1 MAITIPD
8 FSTGNVLVAG
18 DVMLDQYWFGA
29 TERVSP
35 EAPVPVVRVSVDEER
50 AGGAANVAVNLA
62 MLGSNVSL
70 IGAAGEDD
78 AAERLQRLLTDA
90 DVDTVL
96 VRDPD
101 RPTTT
106 KLRVLSRGQQLIR
119 LDREEIGAQAALL
132 PELKSRVREQQV
144 VILSDYGKGALA
156 DVAGL
161 IEIANAA
168 GALVLVDPKGNDFS
182 RYRNAGLITPNESE
196 FRAVAGD
203 WADDDELVR
212 KAQDL
217 VHELSLSG
225 LLVTR
230 SQRGMLL
237 VTPDDEPFHLSTEAR
252 EVFDVTGAGDTV
264 IATLGAAIASG
275 CSLRD
280 AVQLANL
287 AAGRVVAKIGVAGV
301 TPAELRV
308 ALHRRG
314 KGGREA
320 VDEKSLLALVDEAK
334 QSGERVVMTNGCFDL
349 LHAGHVAYLE
359 EAKSLGDRLIVAVN
373 DDASVAR
380 LKGEGRPINPVEDR
394 MMVLAGL
401 AAVDWVVPFSTDTPQ
416 PLIESVLPD
425 VLVKGGDYAV
435 DDIAGGRAVL
445 ANGGE
450 VRVLSFREG
459 RSSTGIIE
467 RILSSR

>member
-1 MAITIPD
+1 MAISIPD
-8 FSTGNVLVAG
+8 FSTGSVLVAG

-29 TERVSP
+29 THRVSP
-35 EAPVPVVRVSVDEER
+35 EAPVPVVHVDVDEER

-62 MLGSNVSL
+62 MLGSRVSL
-70 IGAAGEDD
+70 LGAAGDDD
-78 AAERLQRLLTDA
+78 AALRLESLLQSSG
-90 DVDTVL
+90 VDTKL
-96 VRDPD
+96 IRDPY

-119 LDREEIGAQAALL
+119 LDREETGARALL
-132 PELKSRVREQQV
+132 KPALESQVEGQQV
-144 VILSDYGKGALA
+144 VILSDYGKGALSDVSELI
-156 DVAGL
+156 DVAK
-161 IEIANAA
+161 AA
-168 GALVLVDPKGNDFS
+168 GAVVLIDPKGSDFS
-182 RYRNAGLITPNESE
+182 KYRNASLITPNESE
-196 FRAVAGD
+196 FRAAAGD
-203 WADDDELVR
+203 WANDDELEA
-212 KAQDL
+212 KARQMVADL
-217 VHELSLSG
+217 NLKA

-237 VTPDDEPFHLSTEAR
+237 VTLDDEPFHLSTEAR

-264 IATLGAAIASG
+264 IGTLGAAIAAG
-275 CSLRD
+275 CELRT

-287 AAGRVVAKIGVAGV
+287 AAGRVVGKIGVAGV

-314 KGGREA
+314 KGGRES
-320 VDEKSLLALVDEAK
+320 VDAASLLALVDEAK

-373 DDASVAR
+373 DDASVER
-380 LKGEGRPINPVEDR
+380 LKGPGRPINTVEDR

-401 AAVDWVVPFSTDTPQ
+401 AAVDWVVPFSTDTPA

-435 DDIAGGRAVL
+435 SDIAGGAAVL
-445 ANGGE
+445 SNGGE

-459 RSSTGIIE
+459 RSSTSIIE
-467 RILSSR
+467 RIRNSH

>member
-1 MAITIPD
+1 MAIAIPD

-237 VTPDDEPFHLSTEAR
+237 VTPDDEPFHLSTEAP

-373 DDASVAR
+373 DDDSVAR

-467 RILSSR
+467 RILSSS